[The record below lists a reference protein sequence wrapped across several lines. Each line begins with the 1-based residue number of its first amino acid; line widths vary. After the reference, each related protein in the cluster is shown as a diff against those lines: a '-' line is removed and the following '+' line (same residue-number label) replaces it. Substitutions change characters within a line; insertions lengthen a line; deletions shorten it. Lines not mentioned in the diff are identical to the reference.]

1 MSQFKGYVSKIETFA
16 TADGPGVRTVVFLSG
31 CTLRCVYCHNPDMW
45 EDKAGEAYTVEEL
58 MSKLVRMKPYFKNG
72 GGVSFCGGEP
82 LFQSKF
88 LLECLR
94 ACKAQGIHTVLDTA
108 GVGQVSMF
116 DEILKYTDLVIL
128 DIKGIDDLDYVF
140 MTQVKQSTSGQFLQ
154 ALKKANTKV
163 WLRHVIVP
171 SMNDSIEHIVKLA
184 KRVKEIPNIEK
195 IELLG
200 YHTLG
205 QSNYSTI
212 RISDPLEG
220 VKALDKDVLKHLQ
233 DIFENTLNDLIR
245 TSQ

>member
-45 EDKAGEAYTVEEL
+45 EDTAGQAYSLDEL
-58 MSKLVRMKPYFKNG
+58 MDKLVRMKPYFKNG

-88 LLECLR
+88 LLECLK
-94 ACKAQGIHTVLDTA
+94 ACQAQGIHTVLDTA

-116 DEILKYTDLVIL
+116 DEILKYTNLVIL
-128 DIKGIDDLDYVF
+128 DIKGIDEIDYEV
-140 MTQVKQSTSGQFLQ
+140 MTQVRPSSTPQFIE

-171 SMNDSIEHIVKLA
+171 DMNDTVEHVIKLG
-184 KRVKEIPNIEK
+184 NIIHNISNVEK
-195 IELLG
+195 VELLG

-205 QSNYSTI
+205 QSKYSTI
-212 RISDPLEG
+212 RIRDPLEG

-233 DIFENTLNDLIR
+233 DTLNQTLYDL
-245 TSQ
+245 SQTPH

>member
-1 MSQFKGYVSKIETFA
+1 MSQFRGYISKIETFA

-45 EDKAGEAYTVEEL
+45 EGTAGQAYSLDDL
-58 MSKLVRMKPYFKNG
+58 MAKLVRMKPYFKNG

-88 LLECLR
+88 LLECLK
-94 ACKAQGIHTVLDTA
+94 ACQAQGIHTVLDTA

-116 DEILKYTDLVIL
+116 DEILNYTDLVIL
-128 DIKGIDDLDYVF
+128 DIKGVDDLDYET
-140 MTQVKQSTSGQFLQ
+140 MTQVKQSTTPQFLQ

-171 SMNDSIEHIVKLA
+171 EMNDSVEHVIKLA
-184 KRVKEIPNIEK
+184 NIIHTIPNVEK
-195 IELLG
+195 VELLG

-205 QSNYSTI
+205 QTKYSTI

-220 VKALDKDVLKHLQ
+220 VKALDKDVLKLLQ
-233 DIFENTLNDLIR
+233 DTLDQTLIDL
-245 TSQ
+245 SQTPQ

>member
-45 EDKAGEAYTVEEL
+45 EDKAGQAYTVDEL
-58 MSKLVRMKPYFKNG
+58 MDKLVRMKPYFKNG

-88 LLECLR
+88 LLECLK
-94 ACKAQGIHTVLDTA
+94 ACHAQGIHTVLDTA

-116 DEILKYTDLVIL
+116 DEILRYTDLVIL
-128 DIKGIDDLDYVF
+128 DIKGIDELDYEV
-140 MTQVKQSTSGQFLQ
+140 MTQVRPSTTPQFIE
-154 ALKKANTKV
+154 ALKRANTKV

-171 SMNDSIEHIVKLA
+171 NMNDSIEHVIKLGNIIH
-184 KRVKEIPNIEK
+184 KIPNVEK
-195 IELLG
+195 VELLG

-205 QSNYSTI
+205 QSKYSTI

-220 VKALDKDVLKHLQ
+220 VKALDKDVLRHLQ
-233 DIFENTLNDLIR
+233 DTLNQTLIDLSL
-245 TSQ
+245 TPQ

>member
-45 EDKAGEAYTVEEL
+45 EDKNGQAYTLDEL
-58 MSKLVRMKPYFKNG
+58 MVKLVRMKPYFKNG

-88 LLECLR
+88 LLECLK
-94 ACKAQGIHTVLDTA
+94 ACQAQGIHTVLDTA

-128 DIKGIDDLDYVF
+128 DIKGIDDLDYEA
-140 MTQVKQSTSGQFLQ
+140 MTQVKQSTTPQFLQ
-154 ALKKANTKV
+154 AVKKANTKV

-171 SMNDSIEHIVKLA
+171 EMNDSVEHVIKLA
-184 KRVKEIPNIEK
+184 NIIHTIPNVERV
-195 IELLG
+195 ELLG

-205 QSNYSTI
+205 QSKYSTI

-220 VKALDKDVLKHLQ
+220 VKALDKDLLKQLQ
-233 DIFENTLNDLIR
+233 ETLNQTLVDL
-245 TSQ
+245 SQTPH